1 MKKYFKII
9 SLVLVLTLISFLGI
23 ANVEAQEA
31 MKITKKTYI
40 NTGIGTRKEAKFY
53 TNKGYA
59 YCITPHRTGA
69 SQGTTLNYVS
79 STKGGG
85 VAYLLNKAGTS
96 DTDYLITQ
104 LAIWKYDSNY
114 MPDIYVQNSGKEV
127 VKRAN
132 ALANEAK
139 NNSNWTTAPTLKLE
153 VANASLTE
161 SSDRQSYKSSSIRA
175 VATNNTTDI
184 SVSLSGAPSG
194 SKIVDANGNAVSTVK
209 SNQGFYVVVPA
220 SSLTKQVNITVNA
233 LTKGKTSYVEKYSTG
248 NSSLQDLVVL
258 VKREETVKTSVR
270 ITATPVAR
278 TCEKVGDTYY
288 GRDGKVVDETTYS
301 IQCLKH
307 TCEKVGDVYF
317 GINGNQVNFD
327 QFTIEC
333 EKHVCEKVGD
343 KYFGPKGTEVS
354 YEEYTLD
361 CEKHTCEKVGDTYF
375 DKEGNKVN
383 YEQYSASCEKHTCEF
398 VNNEYFGKDGV
409 VVTEEQYEKECIHIC
424 EIYDNHYYGKWGD
437 VVSPADYKAQCEAQ
451 VVPVPD
457 TANVSPLNLLF
468 IVLGSGLLGGTI
480 GVITHFASNKAY

>member
-1 MKKYFKII
+1 MKKCFKII
-9 SLVLVLTLISFLGI
+9 SLVLVLTLMSFIGI
-23 ANVEAQEA
+23 VNVSAQDA

-69 SQGTTLNYVS
+69 SEGTTLNYVS
-79 STKGGG
+79 SNKGGG

-114 MPDIYVQNSGKEV
+114 MPDIYSQNSGKEV

-139 NNSNWTTAPTLKLE
+139 NNSNWTTAPTLELE
-153 VANASLTE
+153 VASASLTE
-161 SSDRQSYKSSSIRA
+161 SSDRQSYKSASIKA

-184 SVSLSGAPSG
+184 SVSLTGAPSG
-194 SKIVDANGNAVSTVK
+194 SKIIDGNGNQVNTVK

-220 SSLTKQVNITVNA
+220 DSLTKEMTITVNA
-233 LTKGKTSYVEKYSTG
+233 STKGKTSYVERYSTG
-248 NSSLQDLVVL
+248 NSKLQDLVVL
-258 VKREETVKTSVR
+258 VKREETVKASTKV
-270 ITATPVAR
+270 TATPVVR
-278 TCEKVGDTYY
+278 
-288 GRDGKVVDETTYS
+288 
-301 IQCLKH
+301 

-317 GINGNQVNFD
+317 GKDGEQVTFE
-327 QFTIEC
+327 QFQIEC
-333 EKHVCEKVGD
+333 EKHVCEKI
-343 KYFGPKGTEVS
+343 
-354 YEEYTLD
+354 
-361 CEKHTCEKVGDTYF
+361 GDTYF

-383 YEQYSASCEKHTCEF
+383 YEQYTASCERHVCEF
-398 VNNEYFGKDGV
+398 VNNEYFGINGTI
-409 VVTEEQYEKECIHIC
+409 VTQEQYEKECVHIC

-437 VVSPADYKAQCEAQ
+437 VVTAEDYKAQCEAQ

-457 TANVSPLNLLF
+457 TASPLNLLL
-468 IVLGSGLLGGTI
+468 IVIGSGLLGGTI